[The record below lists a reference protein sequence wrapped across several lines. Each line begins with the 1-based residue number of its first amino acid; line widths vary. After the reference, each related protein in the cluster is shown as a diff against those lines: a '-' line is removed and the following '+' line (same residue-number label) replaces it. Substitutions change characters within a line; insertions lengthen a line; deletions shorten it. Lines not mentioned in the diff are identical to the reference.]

1 MKVKEKKKKRE
12 KEENALES
20 KIIACGISEGILA
33 DLKREFEGEQ
43 FCSPGKGRDAMG
55 ERLEGKEEVKIK
67 ASYNPR
73 TIIWPF
79 RLWDIFCHGLKEM
92 YNLTLCLT

>member
-12 KEENALES
+12 KEEKALES

-43 FCSPGKGRDAMG
+43 FCGPGQGRDAMG

-79 RLWDIFCHGLKEM
+79 RLWKL
-92 YNLTLCLT
+92 

>member
-1 MKVKEKKKKRE
+1 MKVKEKKNKRE
-12 KEENALES
+12 KEENTLES
-20 KIIACGISEGILA
+20 KIIVCGISGGILA

-67 ASYNPR
+67 ASYNQR

-79 RLWDIFCHGLKEM
+79 RLWKL
-92 YNLTLCLT
+92 

>member
-12 KEENALES
+12 KEEKALES

-43 FCSPGKGRDAMG
+43 FCSPRQGRDAMG

-73 TIIWPF
+73 TII
-79 RLWDIFCHGLKEM
+79 
-92 YNLTLCLT
+92 

>member
-12 KEENALES
+12 KEEKALES

-33 DLKREFEGEQ
+33 DLKREFEVEQ
-43 FCSPGKGRDAMG
+43 FCSPGQGRDAMG

-79 RLWDIFCHGLKEM
+79 RLWKL
-92 YNLTLCLT
+92 

>member
-1 MKVKEKKKKRE
+1 MKVKKKKKKRE

-33 DLKREFEGEQ
+33 DLKREFEGEK
-43 FCSPGKGRDAMG
+43 FYSPGQQGGDAMG

-79 RLWDIFCHGLKEM
+79 RLWKL
-92 YNLTLCLT
+92 